1 MKQISLIL
9 ILALLVTLAA
19 CGKQA
24 PALPT
29 EQETVAQTLPEAETF
44 SVKPQT
50 LKGYALTPD
59 GDSVPVQLTMQVE
72 DVRKGEEAE
81 KTLATPVWSCLTPR
95 GQGVHLHSSE
105 CELRRR
111 RNGPLFLL

>member
-44 SVKPQT
+44 SVEPQN

-72 DVRKGEEAE
+72 DVGNTQPLIFEGY
-81 KTLATPVWSCLTPR
+81 
-95 GQGVHLHSSE
+95 GQVLK
-105 CELRRR
+105 
-111 RNGPLFLL
+111 FAIQ

>member
-29 EQETVAQTLPEAETF
+29 EQETVA
-44 SVKPQT
+44 
-50 LKGYALTPD
+50 
-59 GDSVPVQLTMQVE
+59 
-72 DVRKGEEAE
+72 
-81 KTLATPVWSCLTPR
+81 
-95 GQGVHLHSSE
+95 SE
-105 CELRRR
+105 
-111 RNGPLFLL
+111 P

>member
-29 EQETVAQTLPEAETF
+29 EQETVASEPQTLPEAETF
-44 SVKPQT
+44 SVEPQN

-72 DVRKGEEAE
+72 DVGNTQPLIFEGY
-81 KTLATPVWSCLTPR
+81 
-95 GQGVHLHSSE
+95 GQVLK
-105 CELRRR
+105 
-111 RNGPLFLL
+111 FAIQ

>member
-24 PALPT
+24 SVMPT
-29 EQETVAQTLPEAETF
+29 EQETVASEPQTLPEAETF
-44 SVKPQT
+44 SVEPQN

-105 CELRRR
+105 CELR
-111 RNGPLFLL
+111 

>member
-72 DVRKGEEAE
+72 DVGNTQPLIFEGY
-81 KTLATPVWSCLTPR
+81 
-95 GQGVHLHSSE
+95 GQVLK
-105 CELRRR
+105 
-111 RNGPLFLL
+111 FAIQ